1 MQIYEIKPECQTG
14 RFVLLS
20 FRALIGKKLLD
31 RVRTFHVRPDV
42 AIWLSR
48 KAVGIKEKPLIMI
61 DYQQLSLYYHLIK

>member
-1 MQIYEIKPECQTG
+1 MSNRQVC
-14 RFVLLS
+14 F
-20 FRALIGKKLLD
+20 ALIQSSNWEKLLD

-61 DYQQLSLYYHLIK
+61 DYQRFSLFCHLFK